1 MSFNRATL
9 NRQRVVRTAN
19 ERQRT
24 PPTEVAGRRTSAL
37 RQGRTVP
44 PRRPRPAHPDRPPP
58 GEADGPGDREPVPRP
73 DRRMLSARPP
83 ARLPRADLRSGIR
96 DGGPSKAR
104 TPLQVRSGPLQY
116 HLRQRQD
123 ATPPY
128 PPERHGHRDR
138 RWGAAGYRPQ

>member
-9 NRQRVVRTAN
+9 NRPRVVRTAS

-58 GEADGPGDREPVPRP
+58 GEADGAGDREPLPRP

-83 ARLPRADLRSGIR
+83 ARLPRADLRGGIP
-96 DGGPSKAR
+96 DGGPPQGR
-104 TPLQVRSGPLQY
+104 TPLHVPKGP
-116 HLRQRQD
+116 
-123 ATPPY
+123 PP
-128 PPERHGHRDR
+128 H
-138 RWGAAGYRPQ
+138 